1 MKAIKFSL
9 IAGALLAATGAAA
22 AQPAQTGAQGRR
34 GPAAEVTRDQAIA
47 RAEQR
52 FARLDANRDGRLT
65 AEEARQ
71 AMQAG
76 MQQRQQRR
84 AERRTQ
90 RQAQG
95 QGQGQGQGQA
105 FERLD
110 TDRNGSISREE
121 FAQRRALRG
130 ERGGRGGMRGM
141 GGRGGERMGQRMFGE
156 DGMITR
162 DEFRARA
169 LQRFERLDANRD
181 GRVTVAERREVR
193 QRLREERRG
202 RRQAPVQN

>member
-22 AQPAQTGAQGRR
+22 QPAQIGAQGRR
-34 GPAAEVTRDQAIA
+34 GPAAEVTRDQAVA

-52 FARLDANRDGRLT
+52 FARLDANRDGRVT

-71 AMQAG
+71 AVQAG

-84 AERRTQ
+84 AER
-90 RQAQG
+90 QG
-95 QGQGQGQGQA
+95 QRQGQA
-105 FERLD
+105 FDRLD

-121 FAQRRALRG
+121 FAQRRALRDEPG
-130 ERGGRGGMRGM
+130 QRGGRGGMRGM
-141 GGRGGERMGQRMFGE
+141 GLGGERMGQRMFGE

-181 GRVTVAERREVR
+181 GRVTLAERREVR

-202 RRQAPVQN
+202 RRQAPAQN